1 MLSFNFIMATF
12 FNIYYIYA
20 SAFLP
25 RKIKRCQ
32 QIIPSCN
39 NELFSPVT
47 TNYSLPVTTVILV
60 TLYSLSG
67 GRANSKFILAVLT
80 RAGPELRNFRGKRG
94 GGVYTP
100 PPHLTR
106 LLGVVGRNGKKRPKT
121 RQIKIRNCFSQ
132 FFAKVNIGVTRGH
145 PRSNDKNV
153 FFR

>member
-80 RAGPELRNFRGKRG
+80 RAGPELRNFRAKRG
-94 GGVYTP
+94 GGV
-100 PPHLTR
+100 
-106 LLGVVGRNGKKRPKT
+106 
-121 RQIKIRNCFSQ
+121 
-132 FFAKVNIGVTRGH
+132 
-145 PRSNDKNV
+145 
-153 FFR
+153 